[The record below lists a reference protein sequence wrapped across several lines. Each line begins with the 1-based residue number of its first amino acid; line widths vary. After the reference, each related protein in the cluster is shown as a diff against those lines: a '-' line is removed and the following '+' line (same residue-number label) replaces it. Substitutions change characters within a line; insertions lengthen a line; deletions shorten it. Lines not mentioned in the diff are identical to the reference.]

1 MLPENREPELAPAD
15 GVQHAGKIP
24 RIDVVADCQRTV
36 FQLRGVFLELVLALN
51 PEPVTDP
58 VERNEQA
65 AETYMIER
73 LIETILE
80 TVAYLLIRESPVKRD
95 LPAVISDREDVLVRT
110 VDRILYI
117 DVGDVNSI
125 PCFHLPISFVIN
137 TFTHDALKFLQLANI
152 AIFPF
157 R

>member
-1 MLPENREPELAPAD
+1 MWKGCILREGFQRKISDCIYALAENAP
-15 GVQHAGKIP
+15 
-24 RIDVVADCQRTV
+24 
-36 FQLRGVFLELVLALN
+36 
-51 PEPVTDP
+51 
-58 VERNEQA
+58 
-65 AETYMIER
+65 
-73 LIETILE
+73 IETILE